1 MAYSNISVRVNG
13 RPASNGGHIPL
24 VSINNPQ
31 FQLED
36 KEYVGFNDN
45 SYFFTVK
52 IVENY
57 VMYKLVKNNVRS
69 HNAIRPSTFHI
80 AFSIPKGWQ
89 LANDVT
95 PYDVLKRLLDVF
107 LSKCLECKDPIRG
120 TYEFKDALVD
130 LHVLDEVVSS
140 FSIIPCEMPWRIM
153 NSQGPIGYYLGE
165 DQTIKHILA
174 DIQYPEFQKFS
185 EIVLANSANGSTYV
199 LIDNLEVPRKIA
211 YSLYIDNQLEGVVT
225 DETAPISTNSHEDP
239 ICYINKTLTFSI
251 EEALAGKVSEHV
263 YINKAAETIRV
274 STQGLAVERET
285 TTQIVVVPNNYQQ
298 NFVGKNLFLLIGQ
311 NGMINIDNNLCFT
324 LRGTENSQDFKNRLK
339 LELKTNEYVLKG
351 YTLQGNE
358 MCVTIEPKPQI
369 RPKELTPTK
378 LKSKAGQHKYP
389 ATVPSSENNI
399 KLPVVDL
406 AIRLS
411 NCVQSPEV
419 KVTLREKNKRNI
431 IASTT
436 ARFNLTN
443 KTGEK
448 EAHFYIDKHLINN
461 ASYILFELNNTT
473 YKANFG
479 KDVIRNGIG
488 NYILLTDEDFEKE
501 KITFFKLYKK
511 LIILAAILISAIIL
525 TICATLVINHQ
536 SDIPNPTPN
545 PKPSYPEASIDVN
558 DDQIKHTLDS
568 INSKLNTKDL
578 SFDDVTKIYNK
589 YAQDSANFNRVDKE
603 KLEGKT
609 IGRINDY
616 YHVVEAI
623 KNGDVNS
630 IESYLSKGNNLHIY
644 DKHRNC
650 LYLICKGYFPK
661 NQWKDYSTT
670 QKNEAEI
677 YFKEHLSLFT
687 SFEDLKKI
695 ENSITPSDSSTDQQS
710 ETKKAKPSEK
720 NGKHTKNQTSKKE
733 ATGQNKLDQQAKT
746 EK

>member
-1 MAYSNISVRVNG
+1 MANSNISVRVNG

-24 VSINNPQ
+24 VSINSPQ

-57 VMYKLVKNNVRS
+57 VIYKLVKNNVRS

-80 AFSIPKGWQ
+80 AFSIPKGFQ
-89 LANDVT
+89 LANEVT
-95 PYDVLKRLLDVF
+95 PYDVLKTLLDVF
-107 LSKCLECKDPIRG
+107 LNKCLECKDTVRG
-120 TYEFKDALVD
+120 TYEFKDGLVD
-130 LHVLDEVVSS
+130 QHVLDEVASS
-140 FSIIPCEMPWRIM
+140 FSIIPCETPWRIM
-153 NSQGPIGYYLGE
+153 NTKGSIGYYLGD
-165 DQTIKHILA
+165 DQTIKQILA

-185 EIVLANSANGSTYV
+185 EIVFANSANGSTYV
-199 LIDNLEVPRKIA
+199 PIDNLEVPRKIA

-225 DETAPISTNSHEDP
+225 DVAAPISINPHKDP
-239 ICYINKTLTFSI
+239 ICYTNKTLTFTI
-251 EEALAGKVSEHV
+251 EDALAGKVSEHV

-274 STQGLAVERET
+274 STQRLVVERET
-285 TTQIVVVPNNYQQ
+285 TTQIVVIPNNYQQ
-298 NFVGKNLFLLIGQ
+298 NFIGKNLFMLIGQ
-311 NGMINIDNNLCFT
+311 NGMINIDKNLRFT
-324 LRGTENSQDFKNRLK
+324 LRGIENSQDFKNRLK

-358 MCVTIEPKPQI
+358 MRATIEPQLK
-369 RPKELTPTK
+369 PKELTSTK
-378 LKSKAGQHKYP
+378 PKSKAGQHKYP
-389 ATVPSSENNI
+389 ATVPSSGDNI
-399 KLPVVDL
+399 KLPVIDL

-419 KVTLREKNKRNI
+419 KVSLREVNIRNI

-436 ARFNLTN
+436 ARFNRTN

-448 EAHFYIDKHLINN
+448 EAHFYIDKNLINN
-461 ASYILFELNNTT
+461 ASYILFKLNNTT

-479 KDVIRNGIG
+479 KDVIRNGIE
-488 NYILLTDEDFEKE
+488 NYILLTDDDFEKE
-501 KITFFKLYKK
+501 KITFFKTYKK
-511 LIILAAILISAIIL
+511 LLIQAAILISAIIL
-525 TICATLVINHQ
+525 TICATLVINPH
-536 SDIPNPTPN
+536 SDIPNPVPTPD
-545 PKPSYPEASIDVN
+545 PSYPDPPIGAT
-558 DDQIKHTLDS
+558 DDQIKDTLDT
-568 INSKLNTKDL
+568 INKKLNAEDL
-578 SFDDVTKIYNK
+578 SFNDVTNIYNQ
-589 YAQDSANFNRVDKE
+589 YAQDTASFIRVDNN

-661 NQWKDYSTT
+661 KQWKDYSTK

-677 YFKEHLSLFT
+677 YFKDHLSLFT
-687 SFEDLKKI
+687 SFEALKKI
-695 ENSITPSDSSTDQQS
+695 ENSITPSDSSTDPPKGKKEVKPS
-710 ETKKAKPSEK
+710 DKKGEHNNTPTKTNMTTEQKAKIEK
-720 NGKHTKNQTSKKE
+720 
-733 ATGQNKLDQQAKT
+733 
-746 EK
+746 